1 MRLERL
7 SLRRKFALVFVG
19 FSLALTV
26 GGGVW
31 ALNVTSR
38 ALERELDERLLS
50 MAETTAGAALRGQEI
65 FAFRRGDEVQP
76 LWLLWQERLQGFLA
90 RVDEAYIFHREGYN
104 LVSTRPGD
112 ELPIGTAI
120 SGFAAFPS
128 ALALAWETGQATTE
142 VFRGDDGTLYKYAFH
157 RLGES
162 DAMLALLV
170 RPDFL
175 DPVVALRR
183 SLVLGSVLGAL
194 LAGILAY
201 LLAAGVAR
209 PLERLSRAA
218 LRIQRGQWDRP
229 VAEEGGD
236 EVGRLSRA
244 MERMRAGILQRDEQL
259 RLMLAQVAHEIRNPL
274 GGLELFASAAME
286 AEDPRERRRILGRIR
301 SEVDSLNGIIQDFL
315 SFARPMEPQ
324 FVIHDVREP
333 LREAAELLQVEMEGN
348 GGSLEV
354 DLAHEPI
361 QVQADPDHVKRIVL
375 NLLRNAAQA
384 GSRVQM
390 RARWH
395 NGEAEITISDDGP
408 GVPPEMRER
417 IFEPF
422 VTDKEQGAGLGLAI
436 VERLARVNG
445 GRVELSDPHLEPAG
459 GGAISAN
466 GTGAVFRVYL
476 QGSDE
481 LPLEVD

>member
-1 MRLERL
+1 MRLERV

-31 ALNVTSR
+31 ALQVTTR
-38 ALERELDERLLS
+38 ALESELDERLLS
-50 MAETTAGAALRGQEI
+50 MAETTASAALRGQEI
-65 FAFRRGDEVQP
+65 FAFRRGDETQD
-76 LWLLWQERLQGFLA
+76 LWLLWQVRLQGFLT
-90 RVDEAYIFHREGYN
+90 RVDQAYIFHRDGYN
-104 LVSTRPGD
+104 IVSTRPGE
-112 ELPIGTAI
+112 ELPIGTAV
-120 SGFAAFPS
+120 SGFSAFPS
-128 ALALAWETGQATTE
+128 ALAQAWETGQATTE

-157 RLGES
+157 RLGQS

-183 SLVLGSVLGAL
+183 SLVLGSVLAAL

-201 LLAAGVAR
+201 LLATGVAR

-244 MERMRAGILQRDEQL
+244 MERMRVGILQRDEQL

-286 AEDPRERRRILGRIR
+286 AEDPRERRRILTRIR

-315 SFARPMEPQ
+315 SFARPMEPHV
-324 FVIHDVREP
+324 VIHDIREP
-333 LREAAELLQVEMEGN
+333 LEEAAELLRMEMQGN
-348 GGSLEV
+348 GGRLRVEFP
-354 DLAHEPI
+354 DEAI

-375 NLLRNAAQA
+375 NLLRNAAHA
-384 GSRVQM
+384 GNHVEM
-390 RARWH
+390 TARWR
-395 NGEAEITISDDGP
+395 NGEAEITVSDDGP
-408 GVPPEMRER
+408 GISAEMRER

-436 VERLARVNG
+436 VDRLARVNG
-445 GRVELSDPHLEPAG
+445 GRVELADPERDSPDSLQVAG
-459 GGAISAN
+459 N

-481 LPLEVD
+481 LPFEVD